1 MLLSKLIIIF
11 IGWATAISAHEMT
24 PAYPILK
31 PTSVSGVVKADMSL
45 FNLRED
51 VEYYQIDLFDLNW
64 TNLPFSSK
72 YRIINVKYKERKDF
86 IVYIRKIDLDE
97 ATYICTTS
105 KIKKNTQTRAI
116 IISRICSRIDG
127 EPA

>member
-1 MLLSKLIIIF
+1 LLNKLIILF
-11 IGWATAISAHEMT
+11 MGLATVVSAHEMT

-31 PTSVSGVVKADMSL
+31 PTYVAGVVKAEMSL
-45 FNLRED
+45 FNSRED
-51 VEYYQIDLFDLNW
+51 VQYYQIDLFDLNW

-72 YRIINVKYKERKDF
+72 YRVIKVGYKERKDF
-86 IVYIRKIDLDE
+86 IVYIRELDLDE

-105 KIKKNTQTRAI
+105 KVKKNTQSRTLI
-116 IISRICSRIDG
+116 VSRICSRIDG

>member
-1 MLLSKLIIIF
+1 LLSKLIIIF

-31 PTSVSGVVKADMSL
+31 PTSVIGIVKADMSL
-45 FNLRED
+45 FNSRED

-64 TNLPFSSK
+64 INMPFSSK
-72 YRIINVKYKERKDF
+72 SRIIKVRYKERKDF
-86 IVYIRKIDLDE
+86 IVYLRKIDLDE

-105 KIKKNTQTRAI
+105 KVNKNTQTRAI

>member
-1 MLLSKLIIIF
+1 LLSKLIIIF
-11 IGWATAISAHEMT
+11 IGWATAISSHEMT

-31 PTSVSGVVKADMSL
+31 PTSVSGIVKADMSL
-45 FNLRED
+45 FNSRED

-72 YRIINVKYKERKDF
+72 YKIINVKYKERKDF
-86 IVYIRKIDLDE
+86 TVYIRKIDLDE

-105 KIKKNTQTRAI
+105 KIKKNIKSRTI

>member
-1 MLLSKLIIIF
+1 
-11 IGWATAISAHEMT
+11 MT